1 MMSDT
6 ILRAMTTDGWVK
18 AVAINSR
25 NIVERART
33 IHDTTPTATAA
44 LGRTLSAC
52 AMLGNMQKIE
62 NGSVT
67 LQIKGGGPLGT
78 ILAVSDAEGN
88 VRGYVQNPHITL
100 LEKYAGKLDVGAAVG
115 TDGMLTV
122 IRDLQMKEP
131 YVGSVELVSGE
142 IGDDVTTY
150 LVQSEQCPSACGL
163 GVLVDVDHSVK
174 AAGGFILQLLPG
186 APDTIIDKLEAGIAA
201 AGSVTAMLDAGLSLQ
216 ELLTKVTGGMELEF
230 FEPTE
235 VEYRCYC
242 THERVEA
249 ALISLGKEELTEI
262 AESNEDVKME
272 CQFCDKE
279 YKFTPDEIRA
289 ILKTL

>member
-1 MMSDT
+1 M
-6 ILRAMTTDGWVK
+6 
-18 AVAINSR
+18 
-25 NIVERART
+25 
-33 IHDTTPTATAA
+33 
-44 LGRTLSAC
+44 
-52 AMLGNMQKIE
+52 
-62 NGSVT
+62 
-67 LQIKGGGPLGT
+67 
-78 ILAVSDAEGN
+78 
-88 VRGYVQNPHITL
+88 QNPHITL

-142 IGDDVTTY
+142 IGDDVTAY

-201 AGSVTAMLDAGLSLQ
+201 AGSVTSMLDAGLSLQ
-216 ELLTKVTGGMELEF
+216 EMLTKVTGGMELEF

-272 CQFCDKE
+272 CQFCDTK
-279 YKFTPDEIRA
+279 YIFTPAELRS
-289 ILKTL
+289 ILAKL

>member
-1 MMSDT
+1 MSDQ

-18 AVAINSR
+18 AVAISSR
-25 NIVERART
+25 GIVERART
-33 IHDTTPTATAA
+33 IHKTTPTATAA
-44 LGRTLSAC
+44 LGRTLTAC

-78 ILAVSDAEGN
+78 VLAVSDAVGN

-115 TDGMLTV
+115 TDGLLTV

-142 IGDDVTTY
+142 IGDDVTAY

-174 AAGGFILQLLPG
+174 VAGGYILQLLPG
-186 APDTIIDKLEAGIAA
+186 APESLIDRLEAGIAA
-201 AGSVTAMLDAGLSLQ
+201 AGSVTSMLDAGLTLR
-216 ELLTKVTGGMELEF
+216 EMLTKVTDGMELEF

-242 THERVEA
+242 TRDRVEA
-249 ALISLGKEELTEI
+249 TLVSLGREELTQI
-262 AESNEDVKME
+262 AQEGKDVQVE
-272 CQFCDKE
+272 CQFCDTE
-279 YKFTPDEIRA
+279 YRFTPNEIRA
-289 ILKTL
+289 ILENL

>member
-1 MMSDT
+1 MTDT
-6 ILRAMTTDGWVK
+6 IQRAMTTDGWVK
-18 AVAINSR
+18 AVAINSKG
-25 NIVERART
+25 IVERARQ
-33 IHDTTPTATAA
+33 IHNTTPTATAA

-115 TDGMLTV
+115 TDGLLTV

-142 IGDDVTTY
+142 IGDDVTAY

-163 GVLVDVDHSVK
+163 GVLVEVDHSVR

-186 APDTIIDKLEAGIAA
+186 APDSVIDKLEAGIAA
-201 AGSVTAMLDAGLSLQ
+201 AGSVTSMLDSGLSLK
-216 ELLTKVTGGMELEF
+216 EMLSKVTGGMELEF
-230 FEPTE
+230 FEPTP

-242 THERVEA
+242 TRERVEA
-249 ALISLGKEELTEI
+249 ALVSLGREELTKI
-262 AESNEDVKME
+262 AEEGQDTKIE
-272 CQFCDKE
+272 CQFCDTP
-279 YKFTPDEIRA
+279 YVFTPDDVRA
-289 ILKTL
+289 ILAKL

>member
-1 MMSDT
+1 MSDQ

-25 NIVERART
+25 NIVERARS
-33 IHDTTPTATAA
+33 IHNTTPTATAA

-115 TDGMLTV
+115 TDGLLTV

-142 IGDDVTTY
+142 IGDDVTAY

-174 AAGGFILQLLPG
+174 VAGGFILQLLPG
-186 APDTIIDKLEAGIAA
+186 APDAIIDKLEAGIAA
-201 AGSVTAMLDAGLSLQ
+201 AGSVTSMLDSGLSLQ
-216 ELLTKVTGGMELEF
+216 AMLQRVTGGMELEF
-230 FEPTE
+230 FEPSG

-242 THERVEA
+242 THARVEA
-249 ALISLGKEELTEI
+249 TLISLGREELTQI
-262 AESNEDVKME
+262 AAEGKDIQVE
-272 CQFCDKE
+272 CQFCDTE

-289 ILKTL
+289 ILANL